1 MARLGYKCDDC
12 GSEFHGYEPAAFV
25 DGDEL
30 CSTCFDD
37 RRERGGA

>member
-12 GSEFHGYEPAAFV
+12 GSEHRGRDPAAFI

-30 CSTCFDD
+30 CAGCYED
-37 RRERGGA
+37 RMED